1 VDLRMGGAE
10 TEIQWSV
17 GIGDPTLMGWLTV
30 VAYFAAAWL
39 CLRAFMVE
47 KAGPPRP
54 YWQAIGALWRVVK
67 KHWPS
72 PPAPARRAGLWVL
85 LALLLAALGVNKQL
99 DLQSL
104 LTEVGR
110 VTAIESGWYENRRA
124 VQVGFIGAT
133 LVTAALCVAALWWL
147 VRGHLSDFR
156 LALGG
161 MVVLLGFVIVR
172 ATSFHD
178 MDSFIRSDV
187 GGLQVNWIFELGGI
201 LLLAVAAARRL
212 RKAGAPLWRGWPP
225 AGPGEGGGAPPP
237 SRGPRTPEPPPQR
250 PPSFQGAAPPEPV
263 GKITQLG

>member
-1 VDLRMGGAE
+1 MDPGMGDGA

-17 GIGDPTLMGWLTV
+17 GIGDPTVMGWLTV
-30 VAYFAAAWL
+30 VAYLAAAWL

-54 YWQAIGALWRVVK
+54 YRQAIGALLRVVK
-67 KHWPS
+67 KHWPA
-72 PPAPARRAGLWVL
+72 PPAPARRAGLWLVL
-85 LALLLAALGVNKQL
+85 ASLLAALGVNKQL

-104 LTEVGR
+104 LTEIGR

-133 LVTAALCVAALWWL
+133 LVTAAAAVAALWWFA
-147 VRGHLSDFR
+147 RGHLRDFR

-178 MDSFIRSDV
+178 MDSLIRESV
-187 GGLQVNWIFELGGI
+187 GGVTLNAMLELGGI
-201 LLLAVAAARRL
+201 GLVAVAAGRRL
-212 RKAGAPLWRGWPP
+212 RQARAPLWRGWPP
-225 AGPGEGGGAPPP
+225 AGPGAGGGGEPRGPSEPP
-237 SRGPRTPEPPPQR
+237 SARTPVEPRGRASAEPP
-250 PPSFQGAAPPEPV
+250 SV
-263 GKITQLG
+263 GKVTQLG

>member
-1 VDLRMGGAE
+1 MDDGV

-54 YWQAIGALWRVVK
+54 YRQAIGALWRVVR
-67 KHWPS
+67 KHWPA
-72 PPAPARRAGLWVL
+72 PPAPARRAGLWLL

-104 LTEVGR
+104 LTEIGR

-147 VRGHLSDFR
+147 VRGHLRDFR

-161 MVVLLGFVIVR
+161 MVLLLGFVIVR

-178 MDSFIRSDV
+178 MDSLIRASV
-187 GGLQVNWIFELGGI
+187 GGITVNWVLELGGI
-201 LLLAVAAARRL
+201 ALVAVAAAKRL
-212 RKAGAPLWRGWPP
+212 RQAGAPLWKGWPP
-225 AGPGEGGGAPPP
+225 VGPGEGGGAPP
-237 SRGPRTPEPPPQR
+237 RGPTPSSSKPAEAREPASAD
-250 PPSFQGAAPPEPV
+250 PPSV
-263 GKITQLG
+263 GKVTQLG

>member
-1 VDLRMGGAE
+1 MMDPGMGDGA

-17 GIGDPTLMGWLTV
+17 GIGDPTVMGWLTV

-54 YWQAIGALWRVVK
+54 YRQAIGALWRVVR
-67 KHWPS
+67 KHWPA
-72 PPAPARRAGLWVL
+72 PPAPARRAGLWLL
-85 LALLLAALGVNKQL
+85 LAFLLAALGVNKQL

-104 LTEVGR
+104 LTEIGR

-133 LVTAALCVAALWWL
+133 LVTAAAAVAALWWL
-147 VRGHLSDFR
+147 VRGHLRDFR

-161 MVVLLGFVIVR
+161 MVLLLGFVIVR

-178 MDSFIRSDV
+178 MDALIRSDV
-187 GGLQVNWIFELGGI
+187 GGLELNWVLELGGI
-201 LLLAVAAARRL
+201 VIVAVAAGRRL
-212 RKAGAPLWRGWPP
+212 RRGGAPLWRGWGDGPS
-225 AGPGEGGGAPPP
+225 AGPGEGGGP
-237 SRGPRTPEPPPQR
+237 SRGPTPPPGQPR
-250 PPSFQGAAPPEPV
+250 PDRAPQPASA
-263 GKITQLG
+263 GKVTQLG